1 MDTRNLSRTDL
12 NLLTAL
18 QVLLEEQ
25 NVGRAAK
32 RLFITQSA
40 MSKTL
45 SRLRVLFKDELFTR
59 SGHGIVPTPRA
70 LELYSELEPL
80 LMSADNLIA
89 DRRDD
94 PTNFSGRIVISTL
107 DFFSLPLMPSL
118 IATLCSEAPNLQ
130 LKVTNEI
137 DEHTKEMANGNV
149 DISINGLRTDY
160 ADEDFIVEELVT
172 THPIILMRADHP
184 LKSIKNPGW
193 DEVNK
198 YPEVALKV
206 PSAQYIANS
215 WLRSFLIQHINL
227 NNIVLETSD
236 YLTALQTIA
245 STNTIMFAPRMSLTF
260 VKQTNS
266 ITTMSVPETNGKE
279 IQLDNIEVVM
289 VHHKR
294 TEKSP
299 VHIWLRDQIKSIY
312 SEQRAIFTKRETE
325 IYD

>member
-1 MDTRNLSRTDL
+1 MDTRNLTRIDL
-12 NLLTAL
+12 NLLIAL

-25 NVGRAAK
+25 NVGKAAE

-45 SRLRVLFKDELFTR
+45 SRLRILFKDDLFTR
-59 SGHGIVPTPRA
+59 VGHGIVPTPRA

-80 LMSADNLIA
+80 LMTADNIIA

-94 PTNFSGRIVISTL
+94 PINFSGKIVISTL

-118 IATLCSEAPNLQ
+118 IATLCAEAPNLQ

-160 ADEDFIVEELVT
+160 DGEDFFVEHLVT
-172 THPIILMRADHP
+172 TQPVILMRADHP
-184 LKSIKNPGW
+184 LKSLEIPSW
-193 DEVNK
+193 DEINQ

-215 WLRSFLIQHINL
+215 WLRSFLVQHIN
-227 NNIVLETSD
+227 IKRIILETSD

-245 STNTIMFAPRMSLTF
+245 STDTIMFAPRISLTF

-266 ITTMSVPETNGKE
+266 ITTMSIPAAEGGE
-279 IQLDNIEVVM
+279 RHLDRVEVVM
-289 VHHKR
+289 VYHKR

-299 VHIWLRDQIKSIY
+299 VHIWLRDQIKSVY
-312 SEQRAIFTKRETE
+312 SEQRAIFAKREAE

>member
-1 MDTRNLSRTDL
+1 MDTRNLARIDL
-12 NLLTAL
+12 NLLIAL

-25 NVGRAAK
+25 NVGKAAE

-45 SRLRVLFKDELFTR
+45 SRLRLLFKDDLFTR
-59 SGHGIVPTPRA
+59 VGHGIVPTPRA

-80 LMSADNLIA
+80 LLAADSLVA

-94 PTNFSGRIVISTL
+94 PMQFTGKIIISTL

-118 IATLCSEAPNLQ
+118 ISTLREEAPNLQ

-137 DEHTKEMANGNV
+137 DEHTKEMASGRV
-149 DISINGLRTDY
+149 DISINGFRTDY
-160 ADEDFIVEELVT
+160 ENEDFVVEPLVET
-172 THPIILMRADHP
+172 QPIILMRADHP
-184 LKSIKNPGW
+184 LKSLTNISW
-193 DEVNK
+193 DDIVQ

-206 PSAQYIANS
+206 PSVEYIANS
-215 WLRSFLIQHINL
+215 WLRSRLVEHLNL
-227 NNIVLETSD
+227 KRIILETSD

-245 STNTIMFAPRMSLTF
+245 KTDTVMFAPRMSLTF
-260 VKQTNS
+260 VKQTNA
-266 ITTMSVPETNGKE
+266 ITTMELPQDEVNAFEK
-279 IQLDNIEVVM
+279 IEVVM

-299 VHIWLRDQIKSIY
+299 VHIWLRDQIKTIY
-312 SEQRAIFTKRETE
+312 SEQRAVFAKRESE
-325 IYD
+325 I